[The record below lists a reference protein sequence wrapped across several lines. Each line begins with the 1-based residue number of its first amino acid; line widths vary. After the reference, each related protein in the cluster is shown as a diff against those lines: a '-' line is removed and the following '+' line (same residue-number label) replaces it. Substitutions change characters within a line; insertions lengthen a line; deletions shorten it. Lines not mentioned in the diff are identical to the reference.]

1 MLYRPREIASE
12 LGIAPST
19 LRLWSVQFGN
29 ELSDPA
35 RKASVDNSAPWA
47 QRRYTEEDLE
57 VLLRVKAM
65 LVQGLTYD
73 EVKRRL
79 HRESLP
85 AAAPRREVEGDRA
98 ARALLPEDAASS
110 LASLNETLKAKDK
123 TIATLKESLGFM
135 DAYLR
140 AVRQERDEARERALL
155 AEKELN
161 ELQAH
166 LQRPNPPGTKS
177 WLKQVIGGM

>member
-19 LRLWSVQFGN
+19 LRLWSVQFGK

-35 RKASVDNSAPWA
+35 RKASVENSAPWA

-57 VLLRVKAM
+57 ILLRVKSM

-85 AAAPRREVEGDRA
+85 AAAPRREVEGDRV
-98 ARALLPEDAASS
+98 ARALPEDAASS

-155 AEKELN
+155 VEKELS

-166 LQRPNPPGTKS
+166 FRRPSSPGTKS